1 MAIFKL
7 EIRVTGHLCGETT
20 GHRWIPLTN
29 ASDAELWCFFNLH
42 LNTRLSKQSWR
53 RFETPSP
60 SLWRHCNA
68 CLKSLIRGSRH
79 STRGAESACCISGDW
94 TLRKLLTVRMQN
106 ASSLSFLVDKQCHVY
121 LNRDYVYRL
130 LLNFSSESSFVR
142 YCWDIFHAQQFAQPA
157 IGLGHEDINS
167 IWNNGCKYLSMPK
180 SLLIS
185 VNCSSIYYI
194 DRSRFYLWE
203 SGNGECALWT
213 ATVKPTQ
220 HLADTHSGWPTELLV
235 CLMLLVYLRMVR
247 CFYAYSN
254 TGSPSLEHRS

>member
-1 MAIFKL
+1 MP
-7 EIRVTGHLCGETT
+7 VTRSFGVFLICTWTHGWANNRDADLRPRRPHYDGTAM
-20 GHRWIPLTN
+20 HVWR
-29 ASDAELWCFFNLH
+29 ASC
-42 LNTRLSKQSWR
+42 Q
-53 RFETPSP
+53 
-60 SLWRHCNA
+60 
-68 CLKSLIRGSRH
+68 IRGSRH

-121 LNRDYVYRL
+121 LNREYVYRL

-167 IWNNGCKYLSMPK
+167 IWNNVCKYLSTPK

-220 HLADTHSGWPTELLV
+220 HLADTHSGWPT
-235 CLMLLVYLRMVR
+235 
-247 CFYAYSN
+247 
-254 TGSPSLEHRS
+254 